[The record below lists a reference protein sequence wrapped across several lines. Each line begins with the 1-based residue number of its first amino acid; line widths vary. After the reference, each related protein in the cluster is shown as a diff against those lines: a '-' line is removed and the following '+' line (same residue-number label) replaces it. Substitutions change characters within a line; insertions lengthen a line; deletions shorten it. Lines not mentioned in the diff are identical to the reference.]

1 MNMLGLV
8 RFEFVEC
15 LLRIAIEKYKNRGS
29 VLTESEAVE
38 LFIDEISPKFLG
50 LDTWLKERYITQK
63 MDALI

>member
-1 MNMLGLV
+1 MLGLV